1 MVLLA
6 RRERTVQIRPG
17 ERRVKKVLIANR
29 GEVAIRIAR
38 AVAEAGLAS
47 VAVFAEDDAPA
58 LHRRAADEAR
68 PLRGHGPRAYL
79 DIDQLLEIA
88 AATACDAV
96 HPGYGFLSE
105 SAEFAARCAEAGLT
119 FIGPSPATLQR
130 FGDKGEARRL
140 AEELGIAVIEGL
152 PGGSSLDEV
161 ARFRESLGPGAAI
174 MIKAVSGGGGF
185 GMRQV
190 GPEDDLG
197 AAFEACGREAQ
208 NAFGDARLYAE
219 RLVRH
224 ARHVEVQVIGD
235 GRDVAAL
242 GDRDCSIQRRRQ
254 KLIELA
260 PCPNLAPDLRARLT
274 EAALGLAGAV
284 RLSSLA
290 TIEFL
295 VDAED
300 RQRAWFI
307 EANPR
312 LQVEH
317 TVTEEVTGLDL
328 VQLQLR
334 LAAGASLVDLGLD
347 RQPTARPGYAIQLR
361 VNLEGV
367 DPDGAAT
374 SGGDRLTAYEPPSGP
389 GVRVDG
395 CGYAG
400 YRPSP
405 AYDTLVAKVI
415 VSNRSDDLAAAMAKA
430 RRTLAE
436 FRLAGCDNNISLLRA
451 LLERR
456 EVVGGNATT
465 TFVETHLRDLAARAA
480 ELASAE
486 PSGEIGGDATGRGQ
500 ASLAPPPDAI
510 AAVAPL
516 RGTVSSFEVAVGQS
530 VRLGQTVAVLEAMK
544 MQHLVA
550 APVAGEV
557 RRIDVAVGQ
566 TVDLAAALLF
576 IQPGDHADTAMEA
589 QVVDLERV
597 RPDLSEVIA
606 AHALTLD
613 ENRPSAVARRRR
625 TGQRTA
631 RQNLD
636 DLFDQGSFRE
646 FGALALAAQRRRRDL
661 DDLKLNTPA
670 DGLVVGVGEVNG
682 GAFDETRARCVALAY
697 DFTVLAGTQ
706 GHFNHKKTD
715 RILEFAEHW
724 KAPVVWFTEGG
735 GGRPGD
741 VDVAQL
747 SASSLDTSSFTTFA
761 RLSGIAPRIAIN
773 SGRCFAGNAVFF
785 GCADIT
791 IATRY
796 SNIGLGGPAMIEGGG
811 LGVFTP
817 DEIGPSDVLYANG
830 ALDLL
835 VEDEAAATDA
845 AKRLLGMFQGA
856 LLEWTCPDQ
865 RTLRHLIPEN
875 RVRAYDMHRVIE
887 GLADTE
893 TWLELRGGYGPGMI
907 TGFLRIEGRPLG
919 VMANNPH
926 HLGGAIDSEAAEKGA
941 RFLQLC
947 DAFGVPIL
955 SLCDTPGF
963 MVGPQSEATAAVR
976 RGSRLFVTAAS
987 LSVPFFTVVT
997 RKGYGLG
1004 AQAMAAGDF
1013 SAPAM
1018 TLAWPT
1024 AEFGPMGLEGA
1035 VRLGYRKELEAEPD
1049 PASRQALFEKL
1060 VGRMYDAGKALSV
1073 ASVVE
1078 IDAVIDP
1085 AETRAWLLRGLK
1097 SCPVPASAGAK
1108 RRPFVDVW

>member
-1 MVLLA
+1 M
-6 RRERTVQIRPG
+6 
-17 ERRVKKVLIANR
+17 KKVLIANR

-38 AVAEAGLAS
+38 AVAECGLAS
-47 VAVFAEDDAPA
+47 VAVFAEDDEPA
-58 LHRRAADEAR
+58 LHRQSADEAR
-68 PLRGHGPRAYL
+68 PLNGRGPGAYL
-79 DIDQLLEIA
+79 DMDQLLEIA
-88 AATACDAV
+88 ATANCDAV

-105 SAEFAARCAEAGLT
+105 SAPFAARCIEAGLT
-119 FIGPSPATLQR
+119 FVGPSPATLAR
-130 FGDKGEARRL
+130 FGDKGEARLL
-140 AEELGIAVIEGL
+140 AQELGIPVIEGL
-152 PGGSSLDEV
+152 AGGVGLEAISS
-161 ARFRESLGPGAAI
+161 FRASLGIDAAI

-185 GMRQV
+185 GMRRV
-190 GPEDDLG
+190 GPGDDL
-197 AAFEACGREAQ
+197 AASFEACAREAQ
-208 NAFGDARLYAE
+208 RAFGDARLYAE
-219 RLVRH
+219 RLVQH
-224 ARHVEVQVIGD
+224 ARHVEVQVVGD
-235 GRDVAAL
+235 GRDVAVL

-254 KLIELA
+254 KIIEIA
-260 PCPNLAPDLRARLT
+260 PCPNLAADLRAKLG
-274 EAALGLAGAV
+274 EAALSLARAV

-295 VDAED
+295 VDAD
-300 RQRAWFI
+300 DQTRAWFI

-334 LAAGASLVDLGLD
+334 LAAGERLNDLNLS
-347 RQPTARPGYAIQLR
+347 RELLSRPGFAIELR
-361 VNLEGV
+361 INLEGV
-367 DPDGAAT
+367 DADGADRS
-374 SGGDRLTAYEPPSGP
+374 SGDVLTTYEPPSGP

-405 AYDTLVAKVI
+405 AYDSLIAKVI
-415 VSNRSDDLAAAMAKA
+415 VSSRGPELSAAMAKA
-430 RRTLAE
+430 GRALAE
-436 FRLAGCDNNISLLRA
+436 FRIAGCENNVPVLRA
-451 LLERR
+451 LLERE
-456 EVVGGNATT
+456 EVASGRATT
-465 TFVETHLRDLAARAA
+465 MFVEANLRELAARAT
-480 ELASAE
+480 ELAEAAPGREVERRVSEHAS
-486 PSGEIGGDATGRGQ
+486 PSFT
-500 ASLAPPPDAI
+500 PPPSAI

-516 RGTVSSFEVAVGQS
+516 RGTVSSLEVGVGES
-530 VRLGQTVAVLEAMK
+530 VRLGETVAVLEAMK
-544 MQHLVA
+544 MQHLIA
-550 APVAGEV
+550 APVAGEI

-566 TVDLAAALLF
+566 TVDLATALLF
-576 IQPGDHADTAMEA
+576 IEPGEHADAA
-589 QVVDLERV
+589 IDIAAIDLEQI
-597 RPDLSEVIA
+597 RPDLQEVVA

-613 ENRPSAVARRRR
+613 ENRPAAVARRRR
-625 TGQRTA
+625 TEQRTA
-631 RQNLD
+631 RENLD
-636 DLFDQGSFRE
+636 DLFDEDSFKE

-661 DDLKLNTPA
+661 EDLKVNTPA
-670 DGLVVGVGEVNG
+670 DGLVVGVGAVNG
-682 GAFDETRARCVALAY
+682 GMFDEERARCVGLAY
-697 DFTVLAGTQ
+697 DFSVLAGTQ

-724 KAPVVWFTEGG
+724 KAPIVWFTEGG

-817 DEIGPSDVLYANG
+817 DEIGPSNVLYANG

-835 VEDEAAATDA
+835 VEDEAAATEA
-845 AKRLLGMFQGA
+845 AKRLLGVFQGA
-856 LLEWTCPDQ
+856 LPEWTCPDQ
-865 RTLRHLIPEN
+865 RILRHVIPEN

-887 GLADTE
+887 GLADTD
-893 TWLELRGGYGPGMI
+893 TWLELRGGYGPGII
-907 TGFLRIEGRPLG
+907 TGFLRIEGRPMG
-919 VMANNPH
+919 VIANNPL
-926 HLGGAIDSEAAEKGA
+926 HLGGAIDSEGAEKGA

-947 DAFGVPIL
+947 DAFGVPVL

-976 RGSRLFVTAAS
+976 RGSRLFVTATS

-1035 VRLGYRKELEAEPD
+1035 VRLGYRKELEAEGD

-1060 VGRMYDAGKALSV
+1060 VGRMYEAGKALSV

-1085 AETRAWLLRGLK
+1085 AETRSWILRGLK
-1097 SCPVPASAGAK
+1097 SCPVPAATGHK